1 MFVLEPFF
9 QYSVNFRMSV
19 FPRPLLSLP
28 QLICKVEL
36 QKATGAGV
44 SSSHGAVLPTPVQA
58 EPPTF
63 QRYPGHGSEMKGE
76 EGALG
81 RRVKMWVF
89 TL

>member
-1 MFVLEPFF
+1 MCLFF
-9 QYSVNFRMSV
+9 PS
-19 FPRPLLSLP
+19 LLSLP

-36 QKATGAGV
+36 QKAMGASV
-44 SSSHGAVLPTPVQA
+44 SSRRGAVLPTPVQT

-81 RRVKMWVF
+81 RRVKMRVF